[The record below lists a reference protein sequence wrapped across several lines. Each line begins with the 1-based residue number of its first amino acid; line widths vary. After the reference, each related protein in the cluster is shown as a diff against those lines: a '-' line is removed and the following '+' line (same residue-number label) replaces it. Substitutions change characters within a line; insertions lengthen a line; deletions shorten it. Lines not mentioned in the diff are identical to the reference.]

1 MKRASII
8 QCAEVLKYNDQTCC
22 CAVCRDTHA
31 RNPAVDTMPG
41 CAAITFALPV
51 PSSAFTPPELHGRSL
66 CLRFIAQACYE
77 YFFSFPRYP
86 NPWCVEQR
94 PLRAPE
100 APSRECRARGGVLCI
115 ARGSD
120 DLRCMF
126 CHTADMHA
134 DFGMRLCWCLGRH
147 GGAAVLRHQVRASP
161 PHLLH
166 ASPVLLHSTHPV
178 CGFCS
183 IRSPPGTSCHS
194 TPRPSSDSTF
204 TRARTALTTA
214 PTSAATA
221 TRR

>member
-1 MKRASII
+1 MRVILPSI
-8 QCAEVLKYNDQTCC
+8 QCLAAQQSLLRSPCPAPRSRRQNFMAEV
-22 CAVCRDTHA
+22 CASGLLHRPAMNIFFRSRD
-31 RNPAVDTMPG
+31 
-41 CAAITFALPV
+41 IQI
-51 PSSAFTPPELHGRSL
+51 HGV
-66 CLRFIAQACYE
+66 
-77 YFFSFPRYP
+77 
-86 NPWCVEQR
+86 CVEQR

>member
-1 MKRASII
+1 MRVILPSI
-8 QCAEVLKYNDQTCC
+8 QCLAAQQSLLRSPCPAPRSRRQNFMAEV
-22 CAVCRDTHA
+22 CASGLLHRPAMNIFFRSRDI
-31 RNPAVDTMPG
+31 PG
-41 CAAITFALPV
+41 Y
-51 PSSAFTPPELHGRSL
+51 R
-66 CLRFIAQACYE
+66 
-77 YFFSFPRYP
+77 

>member
-41 CAAITFALPV
+41 CAEITFALPV
-51 PSSAFTPPELHGRSL
+51 PSSAFTPPEVCAPGLLHRPAI
-66 CLRFIAQACYE
+66 FVPAN
-77 YFFSFPRYP
+77 P

-94 PLRAPE
+94 PSRAPE

-120 DLRCMF
+120 DLHCMF

-178 CGFCS
+178 CVFCS
-183 IRSPPGTSCHS
+183 IRSPPGTSRHS

-204 TRARTALTTA
+204 TRAHMALTTA
-214 PTSAATA
+214 STSAATA

>member
-1 MKRASII
+1 MRVILPSI
-8 QCAEVLKYNDQTCC
+8 QCLAAQQSLLRSPCPAPRSRRQNFMAEV
-22 CAVCRDTHA
+22 CASGLLHRPAMNIFFRSRD
-31 RNPAVDTMPG
+31 
-41 CAAITFALPV
+41 IQI
-51 PSSAFTPPELHGRSL
+51 HGV
-66 CLRFIAQACYE
+66 
-77 YFFSFPRYP
+77 
-86 NPWCVEQR
+86 CVEQR

-178 CGFCS
+178 CVFCS
-183 IRSPPGTSCHS
+183 IRSPPGTSRHS

-204 TRARTALTTA
+204 TRAHMALTTA